1 MKTQGGKI
9 DKILSLVKE
18 NARNL
23 LRIDKTVKDNSKN
36 LLRIDKTVKDNSK
49 NLLRIDKTVKDNSKN
64 LVRIESK
71 MDYNFA
77 LVRESIEDLNLSVEK
92 IDKRTAEDVTAT
104 MVEQEKIK
112 VRVTKLEDIVL
123 PV

>member
-1 MKTQGGKI
+1 
-9 DKILSLVKE
+9 
-18 NARNL
+18 
-23 LRIDKTVKDNSKN
+23 
-36 LLRIDKTVKDNSK
+36 
-49 NLLRIDKTVKDNSKN
+49 
-64 LVRIESK
+64 